1 MKPGIFPRPMKPANL
16 LRTFARAAAVVLAAC
31 GGGSTG
37 PGDPVE
43 ATRVLVIGVA
53 RQDASP
59 DQPAEGYLAFFYD
72 LDADSLLRAEV
83 AINGTTLSSPFAPVI
98 IDGLLYFQGAQ
109 VTSGTPY
116 QLAATVETPEGPIDV
131 RSAAEV
137 VPALF
142 AIDVPVSHAP
152 GQPLTVR
159 WTATPDAEKVNV
171 AAGSGFATDVPASQ
185 TSVTIPAEAFAGIE
199 AGETLEIEVTAYNTF
214 YAPVS
219 AGINSLADAE
229 TLAGRLAVVDNI
241 DGALGAFGAATTVGA
256 LVTIE

>member
-1 MKPGIFPRPMKPANL
+1 MPPGTTVFVPVLAL
-16 LRTFARAAAVVLAAC
+16 AGLALAAC
-31 GGGSTG
+31 GGGATG
-37 PGDPVE
+37 PGGDALEP
-43 ATRVLVIGVA
+43 TRILAIGVA

-72 LDADSLLRAEV
+72 LDADSLLRAEA

-98 IDGLLYFQGAQ
+98 IDGLLYFQGAE
-109 VTSGTPY
+109 VTSGTSY
-116 QLAATVETPEGPIDV
+116 RLAARVETPEGPVDV
-131 RSAAEV
+131 QSAAEV
-137 VPALF
+137 VPSLF
-142 AIDVPVSHAP
+142 GIDVPARHTS

-171 AAGSGFATDVPASQ
+171 SAGSGFAIDVPASQ

-214 YAPVS
+214 YAPVF
-219 AGINSLADAE
+219 AGINSLANAE
-229 TLAGRLAVVDNI
+229 TLAGQLAVVDNI
-241 DGALGAFGAATTVGA
+241 EGALGAFGAATTVGA